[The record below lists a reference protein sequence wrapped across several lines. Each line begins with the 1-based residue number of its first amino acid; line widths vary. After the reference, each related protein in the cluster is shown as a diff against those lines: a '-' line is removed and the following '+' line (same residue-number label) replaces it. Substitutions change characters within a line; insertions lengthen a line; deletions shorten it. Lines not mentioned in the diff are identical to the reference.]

1 MSAEWLELEEQ
12 RREEE
17 SRLRGVQPAPR
28 YTFGQLVIEA
38 IHGINQADPNVIE
51 GSCEVVDDD
60 SEDAEIPEIGVG
72 FEDDY

>member
-1 MSAEWLELEEQ
+1 MKIMSAEWLELEER

-17 SRLRGVQPAPR
+17 SRLRGVEPAPR

-51 GSCEVVDDD
+51 GSCEVVA
-60 SEDAEIPEIGVG
+60 SPTPAIEPAQKA
-72 FEDDY
+72 